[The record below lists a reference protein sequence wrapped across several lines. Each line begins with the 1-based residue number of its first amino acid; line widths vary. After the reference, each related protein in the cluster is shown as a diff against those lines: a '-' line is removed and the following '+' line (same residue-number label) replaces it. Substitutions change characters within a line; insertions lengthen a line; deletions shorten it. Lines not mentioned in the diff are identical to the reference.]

1 MEMVNAQ
8 LLQARAYEGEDQLVH
23 IPAELEGD
31 YDEGSG
37 AKAAMN
43 GGDQTR
49 RSSGVTMSRCN
60 SALPSRTSELTIAFE
75 GEVHVFP
82 AVTPDKVQAVLL
94 LLGGRDISGSFPSSE
109 SLLESNSGGIGDI
122 SRNSKLSRR
131 TASLVRFREKRKERC
146 FEKKIRYTCRK
157 EVAQRMYR
165 KNGQF
170 ASLKDDSK
178 IAAGNCDSS
187 DGTSCPESVCQ
198 HCGIS
203 EKSTPAM
210 RRGPAGP
217 RSLCNAC
224 GLMWANKGTL
234 RDLTKAGRPIHFDQ
248 TELETAA
255 DFKPLML
262 KPENA
267 HLDPDEEGSPEES
280 KPIALD
286 TENPPLR
293 LGDEDMLE
301 TAEAAT
307 TNHISIQ
314 MENSTV
320 NFDEQENLDEFCNAS
335 GTEFEIPANFDEQVV
350 DFYDCNIETHW
361 PGT

>member
-8 LLQARAYEGEDQLVH
+8 PLQARAYEGEDQLVH

-31 YDEGSG
+31 YGEGGG

-43 GGDQTR
+43 GGDQAR

-94 LLGGRDISGSFPSSE
+94 LLGGRDISSSFPSSE

-178 IAAGNCDSS
+178 IASGNCDSS

-248 TELETAA
+248 DELETAA

-267 HLDPDEEGSPEES
+267 HLDPDVEGIPEES

-307 TNHISIQ
+307 NHICIQ

-320 NFDEQENLDEFCNAS
+320 
-335 GTEFEIPANFDEQVV
+335 NFDEQVV